1 MAGSDYRN
9 KNKARGVVYS
19 TNPAYKY
26 VIPEILTEKTTLPP
40 QQQDLRVMLDK
51 KMKGNKKAT
60 IITGFVGTAADL
72 AVLAKE
78 LKNLCAAGGS
88 SGDGE
93 ILVQGD
99 SRQKIMDYLLKK
111 GYKVKLS
118 GG

>member
-1 MAGSDYRN
+1 MANSDYRN

-19 TNPAYKY
+19 TNPGYNY
-26 VIPEILTEKTTLPP
+26 NIPVPAEKATLPP

-88 SGDGE
+88 SGGGE

-99 SRQKIMDYLLKK
+99 SRQKIMDYLIKK
-111 GYKVKLS
+111 GYRVKLS

>member
-1 MAGSDYRN
+1 MAGSDYRD

-26 VIPEILTEKTTLPP
+26 IIPEVFTEKETLPP
-40 QQQDLRVMLDK
+40 RQQDLRVMLDK

-60 IITGFVGTAADL
+60 MITGFIGKGDDL
-72 AVLAKE
+72 AELARE

-88 SGDGE
+88 SGDGV

-99 SRQKIMDYLLKK
+99 SRQKIMDYLIKK

>member
-1 MAGSDYRN
+1 MGNNDH
-9 KNKARGVVYS
+9 KNRHRPQGVVYS
-19 TNPAYKY
+19 TNPGYNYNVGSQA
-26 VIPEILTEKTTLPP
+26 EKATLPP

-60 IITGFVGTAADL
+60 IITGFVGTTADL
-72 AVLAKE
+72 ADLAKQ

-99 SRQKIMDYLLKK
+99 SRQKIMDFLIKK

>member
-1 MAGSDYRN
+1 MANSDYRN

-26 VIPEILTEKTTLPP
+26 IIPEVVTEKETLPP
-40 QQQDLRVMLDK
+40 KQQDLRVMLDK

-60 IITGFVGTAADL
+60 IITGFVGTSADL
-72 AVLAKE
+72 ADLAKE

-99 SRQKIMDYLLKK
+99 GRQKILDYLLKK
-111 GYKVKLS
+111 GYRVKLA